1 MASNR
6 YLTEEE
12 LMDYKQMYMKMVKAS
27 EEAMEILIRAQR
39 ECEELDLE
47 QTDGEDAPD
56 EPCKP

>member
-39 ECEELDLE
+39 ECEELYLE